1 MDNLKV
7 SYWSNENVK
16 IGSCYLHFTKNGSS
30 HLASSQYKLL
40 CFLPAHARGCHHP
53 TIAYIY
59 FIGGIFV
66 IKN

>member
-7 SYWSNENVK
+7 SNWSNENVK

-40 CFLPAHARGCHHP
+40 CFLPCTCQRVP
-53 TIAYIY
+53 TIAYIS
-59 FIGGIFV
+59 FEEIL
-66 IKN
+66 